1 MLAYGFIKYWIGN
14 IWFFEEED
22 VIDYVVKVIETAF
35 GLIPMLLIAI
45 IDLIFSPIEIIAII
59 IYKVRRTKQWMK
71 KKQ

>member
-59 IYKVRRTKQWMK
+59 IYKVRRTKQ
-71 KKQ
+71 